1 MKEQKMVL
9 TEADK
14 KKINAMTG
22 NLYEM
27 ADNIRKG
34 HVELNA
40 AREFNI
46 TARNIQGQYKILYAN
61 EILAQGTEMRA
72 IRLKEAV

>member
-1 MKEQKMVL
+1 MVL
-9 TEADK
+9 SENEK

-27 ADNIRKG
+27 ADDIRKG
-34 HVELNA
+34 HVKLNT

-46 TARNIQGQYKILYAN
+46 TARNIQGQYKILFAN
-61 EILAQGTEMRA
+61 ELLAQGTELQSK
-72 IRLKEAV
+72 RLKEAV